1 MNTNY
6 SVNSVPT
13 AYITKNKQRVRQYGT
28 TNYLKNGDEFEIE
41 LHNPLQK
48 TILARIKLNG
58 VEISTT
64 GLILK
69 PGQRVFLERYFD
81 KPNRFKYETYD
92 VEDSNESKNA
102 IALNGQLDV
111 QFFLEYE
118 PQQSY
123 TYPTYEPTIFWYGG
137 TPTYGSAGTA
147 DWGKAYGGDINS
159 YRYVNV
165 DNTGNPINCVN
176 YSDTSDTLMSSDI
189 SVTNSASIETGR
201 IESGSHSNQS
211 FITENR
217 QFNSYFSYSSFW
229 KILPESQRPHDM
241 KDLKNYCSN
250 CGTRIKKSSH
260 KFCYNCGISLK

>member
-58 VEISTT
+58 IEISTT

-81 KPNRFKYETYD
+81 KPNRFKYETYE
-92 VEDSNESKNA
+92 VEDLNESKQA

-118 PQQSY
+118 PQRYY
-123 TYPTYEPTIFWYGG
+123 TYPTYEPIIYWYGTG
-137 TPTYGSAGTA
+137 TCGNAIS
-147 DWGKAYGGDINS
+147 GDINS
-159 YRYVNV
+159 YRYINV
-165 DNTGNPINCVN
+165 DNTGNPINCAN
-176 YSDTSDTLMSSDI
+176 YSNSSDTFMSSDI

-211 FITENR
+211 FTTENR
-217 QFNSYFSYSSFW
+217 QFNSYHSYSSFW
-229 KILPESQRPHDM
+229 KILPESQRPHEV

-260 KFCYNCGISLK
+260 KFCYNCGVSLK